1 MKVQFEGVQHYVDRL
16 FDQAII
22 KAVISFIGSGLTILF
37 GEVTAPM
44 IGFLFLLAADYVTG
58 VAKSCRKGTLS
69 SWFSRKSWGKM
80 ASYAVVIFM
89 GHMMQKIGI
98 PGMRDFVLLWA
109 GTTEAISVL
118 ENFDE
123 LGVQIPDFIKEK
135 LLQTKERKF
144 GDKA

>member
-37 GEVTAPM
+37 GEVTAPV
-44 IGFLFLLAADYVTG
+44 IGFLFLLAADYITG
-58 VAKSCRKGTLS
+58 VAKSFKKGRLS
-69 SWFSRKSWGKM
+69 SWYSRKGWGKI

-89 GHMMQKIGI
+89 GHMIQKIGI

-123 LGVQIPDFIKEK
+123 LGITIPEFLREK
-135 LLQTKERKF
+135 LLQTKEKKF
-144 GDKA
+144 GDG

>member
-1 MKVQFEGVQHYVDRL
+1 MKVQFEGVQHYVGRL

-22 KAVISFIGSGLTILF
+22 KAVISFIGTGLTLLF
-37 GEVTAPM
+37 GEMTAPM
-44 IGFLFLLAADYVTG
+44 IGFLFLLAADYITG
-58 VAKSCRKGTLS
+58 VAKSFKKGTLS
-69 SWFSRKSWGKM
+69 SWFSRRGWGKI

-89 GHMMQKIGI
+89 GHMIQKIGI

>member
-37 GEVTAPM
+37 GEVTAPV
-44 IGFLFLLAADYVTG
+44 IGFLFLLAADYITG
-58 VAKSCRKGTLS
+58 VAKSFRKGTLS
-69 SWFSRKSWGKM
+69 SWFSRRGWGKI

-89 GHMMQKIGI
+89 GHMIQKIGI

>member
-1 MKVQFEGVQHYVDRL
+1 MKVQFEGAQHYVGRL

-44 IGFLFLLAADYVTG
+44 IGFLFLLAADYITG
-58 VAKSCRKGTLS
+58 VAKSFRKGTLS
-69 SWFSRKSWGKM
+69 SWFSRKGWGKI
-80 ASYAVVIFM
+80 ASYALVIFM
-89 GHMMQKIGI
+89 AHMIQKIGI

-123 LGVQIPDFIKEK
+123 LGVQIPGFIKEK
-135 LLQTKERKF
+135 LLQTKEKKF
-144 GDKA
+144 GDV

>member
-37 GEVTAPM
+37 GEVTAPV
-44 IGFLFLLAADYVTG
+44 IGFLFLLAADYITG
-58 VAKSCRKGTLS
+58 VAKSFKKGTLS
-69 SWFSRKSWGKM
+69 SWYSRKGWGKI

-89 GHMMQKIGI
+89 AHMIQKIGI

-123 LGVQIPDFIKEK
+123 LGVQIPGFIKEK
-135 LLQTKERKF
+135 LLQTKEKKF
-144 GDKA
+144 GDM

>member
-1 MKVQFEGVQHYVDRL
+1 MKVQFEGVHHYVGRL

-22 KAVISFIGSGLTILF
+22 KAVISFIGTGLTLLF
-37 GEVTAPM
+37 GEMTTPM
-44 IGFLFLLAADYVTG
+44 IGFLFLLAADYITG
-58 VAKSCRKGTLS
+58 VAKSFRKGTLS
-69 SWFSRKSWGKM
+69 SWYSRKGWGKI
-80 ASYAVVIFM
+80 ASYAVVISM
-89 GHMMQKIGI
+89 GHMIQKIGI

-123 LGVQIPDFIKEK
+123 LGITIPEFLREK
-135 LLQTKERKF
+135 LLQTKEKF

>member
-1 MKVQFEGVQHYVDRL
+1 MKVQFEGVRHYVGRL
-16 FDQAII
+16 FDQATI
-22 KAVISFIGSGLTILF
+22 KAVISFIGTGLTLLF
-37 GEVTAPM
+37 GEMTTPM

-58 VAKSCRKGTLS
+58 VAKSFRKGTLS
-69 SWFSRKSWGKM
+69 SWFSRRGWGKI
-80 ASYAVVIFM
+80 ATYAVVIFM
-89 GHMMQKIGI
+89 SHMIQKIGI

-123 LGVQIPDFIKEK
+123 LGVQIPGFIKEK
-135 LLQTKERKF
+135 LLQTKEKKF

>member
-1 MKVQFEGVQHYVDRL
+1 MKVQFEGVQHYVGRL

-44 IGFLFLLAADYVTG
+44 IGFLFLLAADYITG
-58 VAKSCRKGTLS
+58 VAKSFKKGTLS
-69 SWFSRKSWGKM
+69 SWFSRKGWGKI

-89 GHMMQKIGI
+89 GHMIQKIGI

-123 LGVQIPDFIKEK
+123 LGVQIPGFIKEK
-135 LLQTKERKF
+135 LLQTKEKKF
-144 GDKA
+144 GDKV

>member
-1 MKVQFEGVQHYVDRL
+1 MKVQFEGVRHYVGRL
-16 FDQAII
+16 FDHATL
-22 KAVISFIGSGLTILF
+22 KALISFIGSGLTLLF
-37 GEVTAPM
+37 GEITAPM

-69 SWFSRKSWGKM
+69 SWFSRKGWGKI
-80 ASYAVVIFM
+80 ASYALVIFM
-89 GHMMQKIGI
+89 SHMIQKIGI

-123 LGVQIPDFIKEK
+123 LGVQIPGFIKEK
-135 LLQTKERKF
+135 LLQTKEKKF
-144 GDKA
+144 GGDG

>member
-22 KAVISFIGSGLTILF
+22 KAVISFIGTGLTLLF
-37 GEVTAPM
+37 GEMTAPM
-44 IGFLFLLAADYVTG
+44 IGFLFLLAADYITG
-58 VAKSCRKGTLS
+58 VAKSFKKGTLS
-69 SWFSRKSWGKM
+69 SWFSRKGWGKI

-89 GHMMQKIGI
+89 GYMMQKVGI

-123 LGVQIPDFIKEK
+123 LGVQIPGFIKEK
-135 LLQTKERKF
+135 LLQTKEKKF

>member
-37 GEVTAPM
+37 GEVTVPV
-44 IGFLFLLAADYVTG
+44 IGFLFLLAADYITG
-58 VAKSCRKGTLS
+58 VAKSFKKGRLS
-69 SWFSRKSWGKM
+69 SWYSRKGWGKI

-89 GHMMQKIGI
+89 GHMIQKIGI

-123 LGVQIPDFIKEK
+123 LGITIPEFLREK
-135 LLQTKERKF
+135 LLQTKEKKF
-144 GDKA
+144 GDM

>member
-37 GEVTAPM
+37 GEVTVPV
-44 IGFLFLLAADYVTG
+44 IGFLFLLAADYITG
-58 VAKSCRKGTLS
+58 VAKSFKKGRLS
-69 SWFSRKSWGKM
+69 SWYSRKGWGKI

-89 GHMMQKIGI
+89 GHMIQKIGI

-123 LGVQIPDFIKEK
+123 LGITIPEFLREK
-135 LLQTKERKF
+135 LLQTKEKKF
-144 GDKA
+144 GDG

>member
-1 MKVQFEGVQHYVDRL
+1 MKVQFEEVQDYVDRL

-22 KAVISFIGSGLTILF
+22 KAVISFIGTGLTLLF
-37 GEVTAPM
+37 GEITTPM

-58 VAKSCRKGTLS
+58 VAKSFRKGTLS
-69 SWFSRKSWGKM
+69 SWHSRKGWGKI

-89 GHMMQKIGI
+89 GHMIQKVGI

-109 GTTEAISVL
+109 GTTEAISIL

-123 LGVQIPDFIKEK
+123 LGVQIPGFIKEK
-135 LLQTKERKF
+135 LLQTKEKKF

>member
-1 MKVQFEGVQHYVDRL
+1 MKVQFEGVRHYVGRL
-16 FDQAII
+16 FDHAII
-22 KAVISFIGSGLTILF
+22 KAVISFIGSSLTILF

-69 SWFSRKSWGKM
+69 SWYSRKGWGKI
-80 ASYAVVIFM
+80 ASYALVIFM
-89 GHMMQKIGI
+89 GHMIQKVGI

-123 LGVQIPDFIKEK
+123 LGVQIPGFIKEK
-135 LLQTKERKF
+135 LLQTKEKKF
-144 GDKA
+144 GGDG

>member
-37 GEVTAPM
+37 GEVTAPV
-44 IGFLFLLAADYVTG
+44 IGFLFLLAADYITG
-58 VAKSCRKGTLS
+58 VAKSFKKGRLS
-69 SWFSRKSWGKM
+69 SWYSRKGWGKI

-89 GHMMQKIGI
+89 GHMIQKIGI

-123 LGVQIPDFIKEK
+123 LGITIPEFLREK
-135 LLQTKERKF
+135 LLQTKEKKF
-144 GDKA
+144 GDM

>member
-1 MKVQFEGVQHYVDRL
+1 MKTQFEEANYYLGRL
-16 FDQAII
+16 LDHATL
-22 KAVISFIGSGLTILF
+22 KALISFIGSSLTILF

-69 SWFSRKSWGKM
+69 SCFSRRGWGKI
-80 ASYAVVIFM
+80 ASYALVIFM
-89 GHMMQKIGI
+89 GHMIQKVGI

-123 LGVQIPDFIKEK
+123 LGVQIPGFIKEK
-135 LLQTKERKF
+135 LLQTKEKKF

>member
-1 MKVQFEGVQHYVDRL
+1 MKVQFEDAKYYLGRL
-16 FDQAII
+16 LDHATL
-22 KAVISFIGSGLTILF
+22 KALISFIGSGLTLLF
-37 GEVTAPM
+37 GEMTTPM
-44 IGFLFLLAADYVTG
+44 IGFLFLLATDYITG
-58 VAKSCRKGTLS
+58 VAKSFRKGTLS
-69 SWFSRKSWGKM
+69 SWHSRKGWGKI

-89 GHMMQKIGI
+89 SHMIQKVGI

-123 LGVQIPDFIKEK
+123 LGVQIPGFIKEK
-135 LLQTKERKF
+135 LLQTKEKKF